1 MKNFSKKKC
10 VPKLLNENEIRKI
23 PIILDIKIDLES
35 QILAPFEKSSL
46 LTKKNFPLNMLIFA
60 RSPLKPIL
68 CELTTYRSQL
78 KAL

>member
-1 MKNFSKKKC
+1 MKKK
-10 VPKLLNENEIRKI
+10 IRKI
-23 PIILDIKIDLES
+23 PMILDIKIDLES
-35 QILAPFEKSSL
+35 QILEPFDKSPL

-68 CELTTYRSQL
+68 CELTPISSQL